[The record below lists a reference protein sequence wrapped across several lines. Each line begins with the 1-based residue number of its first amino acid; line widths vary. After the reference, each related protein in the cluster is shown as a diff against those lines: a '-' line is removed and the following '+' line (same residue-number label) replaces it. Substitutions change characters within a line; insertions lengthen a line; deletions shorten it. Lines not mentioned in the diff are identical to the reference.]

1 MPDTVLALPNSIEL
15 AIVGAGPHAL
25 TLVTHLLK
33 KKKSM
38 RGRFLVFD
46 PSGTWMSCWNHQFAA
61 LEIPHLRS
69 PAVHHPDPD
78 PHALRTFAE
87 SRPNELFPPYDL
99 PGTQLFQDFC
109 RDAIRRWQ
117 LQTCVYPAQVKRIE
131 PLSHR
136 RSQFGLELSNGEM
149 VVARRVVIAN
159 GGGIPQ
165 LPAWVS
171 QIPMSYPSNRLL
183 HSSQIDLRGLEL
195 RGERILIIGGGLTSG
210 HLAVGAIGRGAQVL
224 LMSRRTVYEKLFDAD
239 QRWLGPNYLKKL
251 WAEPDWHTRWQ
262 MIQQARNGGSMT
274 PAMLTQLR
282 RLERD
287 GRIVFYEQCQVS
299 QARWNGDHWQVS
311 CDRAALH
318 ECIPTQKIASA
329 LPVDCDRIWC
339 ATGTKLDAT
348 KHPLLKDVLDAYPTD
363 VVNGLPVVDECLRW
377 RNCELFIMGGLAAL
391 RTGPTARNLSGARA
405 VSDRIVPALTKSS
418 LALS

>member
-1 MPDTVLALPNSIEL
+1 MPDAVFALPDSIDL

-25 TLVTHLLK
+25 TLVTHLLQ

-46 PSGTWMSCWNHQFAA
+46 PSGTWMSRWNHQFAA

-69 PAVHHPDPD
+69 PAVHQPDPNS
-78 PHALRTFAE
+78 HALRTFAE

-109 RDAIRRWQ
+109 QDVIRRWQ
-117 LQTCVYPAQVKRIE
+117 LENCVCAAQVVRVK
-131 PLSHR
+131 PLSNR
-136 RSQFGLELSNGEM
+136 RCSRFCLELLDGRTLI
-149 VVARRVVIAN
+149 ARRVVIAN
-159 GGGIPQ
+159 GGGIPHVPEWVKQ
-165 LPAWVS
+165 VPTNYPAD
-171 QIPMSYPSNRLL
+171 RLL
-183 HSSQIDLRGLEL
+183 HSSQIDLRGLQL
-195 RGERILIIGGGLTSG
+195 QGERVLIIGGGLTSG
-210 HLAVGAIGRGAQVL
+210 HLAVGAIQRGAQVL

-239 QRWLGPNYLKKL
+239 PGWLGPKYLKDF
-251 WAEPDWHTRWQ
+251 WAEPDWYTRWQ

-274 PAMLTQLR
+274 PAMLTQLH
-282 RLERD
+282 RLQRD

-299 QARWNGDHWQVS
+299 QARWNEDHWQVC

-318 ECIPTQKIASA
+318 ECIQHQP
-329 LPVDCDRIWC
+329 LDRIWC
-339 ATGTKLDAT
+339 ATGSQLDAT
-348 KHPLLKDVLDAYPTD
+348 KHALLNDVFDTYPID
-363 VVNGLPVVDECLRW
+363 IVNGLPIVDECLRW

-405 VSDRIVPALTKSS
+405 VSDRIVPAIIKPR
-418 LALS
+418 LAMASH